1 MEKIRDYM
9 AVSENRG
16 TPKSSILI
24 GFSIINHPFWKHP
37 YGFDSHP
44 KFLGINLD
52 LSWKSLGTF
61 WGRFRSRD
69 LPEWTPNPH
78 PLKPIEIL
86 NIKKQRRGKKKTTIQ
101 PFKKKHLC
109 LLNIT

>member
-37 YGFDSHP
+37 YSFDSHP

-69 LPEWTPNPH
+69 LPEMDSKPSPLEANRDIKYKKTNVEEKRKPQSN
-78 PLKPIEIL
+78 PLKK
-86 NIKKQRRGKKKTTIQ
+86 NI
-101 PFKKKHLC
+101 FAF
-109 LLNIT
+109 